1 MNRYQKAIKYTKP
14 STEIDEKISRLN
26 EMMTTTGMYSNVAQ
40 SDGVEVVAPTY
51 TPAPLGDMDPDNFS
65 WPDQGDGNPENDPN
79 MSSLLVTDT
88 LGREI
93 PLFDYLPGVTYSG
106 WNRVPDYSLYG
117 GKKPLGIVY
126 DGRALAST
134 RYFYLTSEG
143 LNFIVQKGAYTTP
156 GPYTDLQSEFLD
168 WLDNI
173 GSQNLTTETIYLWGA
188 IDCLFGSCYGG
199 ADYYP
204 EGTTNT
210 SDPKAT
216 RVLYPYTMYVPGSG
230 NRNYASDPGVRAQ
243 PPRVTNVISR
253 DNLGDPN
260 YYAGP
265 INTLINLGRGIV
277 EFGQGV
283 INFISDMSGGD
294 AVGGG
299 GLGPMPPPPPPP
311 PEDTPPPPPPED
323 SPLPPPPP
331 PPPEDENDNRPLIP
345 LGYDENGNPTGY
357 TRLSPSQMEQFKDGG
372 GDAAIREGKTLHE
385 VMMQGHENRQNA
397 VTDFVSGVG
406 DGINLL
412 GDVQN
417 TLQTAQAQGNIEP
430 PSNPGDRPTITE
442 GEPGSSTN
450 PIQTNLS
457 DSSMNALENAVGNYD
472 PEIHGD
478 DLTTYL
484 NDVTSTSDN
493 LGLKGTHNNIQGT
506 EIRGND
512 LIVKDTYGFGPSQ
525 DIKDSPIPFT
535 QNPITG
541 QSNTVGQV
549 ADTVEVIVDALGGD
563 GKGASI
569 QVQTVWDQL
578 GPVGTVA
585 ATVAAGGEPTT
596 LPGKDDPVVHFE
608 TVIPG
613 GADMLGS
620 TKRFSSS
627 VREETLFEKWKK
639 KNQKKSESKPDK
651 LKLIYNYFYYLPKAV
666 KKIVMMDLM
675 VEAQIMMLPPD
686 QKSFRE
692 KELRNTLINKHHEI
706 YMDGKF
712 PENKEQTSRV
722 KKILARNIELSDP
735 KTFKDPKPALTYGK
749 VFNGEPKSKK
759 VREKDF
765 SKKSPARFFKTE
777 KKVDT
782 SRTRWL
788 KG

>member
-1 MNRYQKAIKYTKP
+1 MNRYQKVIKYTKP
-14 STEIDEKISRLN
+14 LVEIDEKIRHLN
-26 EMMTTTGMYSNVAQ
+26 ERMTTSGLYTRTNQ
-40 SDGVEVVAPTY
+40 DGGLDEIP
-51 TPAPLGDMDPDNFS
+51 PEFNPPPLGDMDPDNFS
-65 WPDQGDGNPENDPN
+65 WPDQGDGNPDNAPN

-93 PLFDYLPGVTYSG
+93 PLFDYLPGVNYSG
-106 WNRVPDYSLYG
+106 WKREPDYSLYG
-117 GKKPLGIVY
+117 GKAPLGIVF

-134 RYFYLTSEG
+134 RYFVLTEDG
-143 LNFIVQKGAYTTP
+143 LNFVIQIGAYTTP
-156 GPYTDLQSEFLD
+156 GPYTDLQKEISD
-168 WLDNI
+168 WIENGDK
-173 GSQNLTTETIYLWGA
+173 SNLTTKTIYLWGG

-199 ADYYP
+199 SDYYP
-204 EGTTNT
+204 SGTSNT
-210 SDPKAT
+210 SDPLAE
-216 RVLYPYTMYVPGSG
+216 RVLYSYTMYVPGTG
-230 NRNYASDPGVRAQ
+230 NRNYASDPGVRSRA
-243 PPRVTNVISR
+243 PRVNSIISR
-253 DNLGDPN
+253 NDLGDPN
-260 YYAGP
+260 FYAGP
-265 INTLINLGRGIV
+265 INTLLNIGRGIV
-277 EFGQGV
+277 DFGQGV
-283 INFISDMSGGD
+283 INFISGMTGD
-294 AVGGG
+294 GAVGGG

-311 PEDTPPPPPPED
+311 EDSPPPPPPPED
-323 SPLPPPPP
+323 TPLPPPPP
-331 PPPEDENDNRPLIP
+331 PPPEDDNDDRPLIA
-345 LGYDENGNPTGY
+345 LGYDENGEPTGF
-357 TRLSPSQMEQFKDGG
+357 TRLSDSQMEQYRDGG

-385 VMMQGHENRQNA
+385 VMVQGHENRENA
-397 VTDFVSGVG
+397 VTDFVSGIG
-406 DGINLL
+406 DGVNLL

-417 TLQTAQAQGNIEP
+417 TLQTAEAQGNIEP

-442 GEPGSSTN
+442 GAPGSSTN

-457 DSSMNALENAVGNYD
+457 DSSMNALQNAVGNYD

-478 DLTTYL
+478 DLTKYL

-563 GKGASI
+563 GKGASK

-613 GADMLGS
+613 GANMLGS
-620 TKRFSSS
+620 TKKFSSS

-639 KNQKKSESKPDK
+639 KDQKKSESKPDK

-749 VFNGEPKSKK
+749 VFGDDPKDKK
-759 VREKDF
+759 VKEKDF
-765 SKKSPARFFKTE
+765 KKKSAGRFFETE